1 MNLSQKAFTLLEL
14 LVTIAIIGTLAAIAL
29 PNIADMISTSKYKE
43 AARGIASTLQDAR
56 AQAVALNLEH
66 KVVFEVG
73 QKRYRLERGDKSS
86 NTAAGDW
93 TPVFSNWITFT
104 PEVQMRCTTAC
115 DSTADLTIHFN
126 PNGTAQTGYICV
138 MDGSLNEKFK
148 VGVAS
153 STTGRVV
160 TDP

>member
-29 PNIADMISTSKYKE
+29 PSIADMISTSKYKE

-66 KVVFEVG
+66 QVVFEVG
-73 QKRYRLERGDKSS
+73 QKRYQLKRGDKAS
-86 NTAAGDW
+86 NSGVW
-93 TPVFSNWITFT
+93 TPVFSNWITFK
-104 PEVQMRCTTAC
+104 PGVEMRGTTAC
-115 DSTADLTIHFN
+115 DSTAVLTIHFN
-126 PNGTAQTGYICV
+126 PNGTAQPGYICV
-138 MDGSLNEKFK
+138 MDVSLNEKFK